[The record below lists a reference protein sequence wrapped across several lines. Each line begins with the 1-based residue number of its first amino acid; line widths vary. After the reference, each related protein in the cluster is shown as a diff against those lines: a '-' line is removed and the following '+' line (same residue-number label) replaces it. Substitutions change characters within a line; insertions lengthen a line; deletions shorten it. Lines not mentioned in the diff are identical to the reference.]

1 VRLRLISCRGNAI
14 ELAVLAYCMLP
25 PCHVKIWR
33 FLFARYKCRNSTGG
47 VKMSSAIETKQ
58 LIVDEI
64 SNKLRTSVSTIV
76 VDYRGLSVAEVTELR
91 KQLREAGIEFKVYK
105 NTMTRRAADAAELSG
120 LNEALTG
127 PNAIAFS
134 NEDVVAPA
142 KILND
147 FAKKHEALEL
157 KAGVI
162 EGNVATVEEIK
173 ALAELPSREGL
184 LSMLLSVLQAP
195 IRNLALVTKAVAEQ
209 KEEQGA

>member
-1 VRLRLISCRGNAI
+1 MSNAV
-14 ELAVLAYCMLP
+14 EQ
-25 PCHVKIWR
+25 K
-33 FLFARYKCRNSTGG
+33 
-47 VKMSSAIETKQ
+47 KQ
-58 LIVDEI
+58 VVTEI
-64 SNKLRTSVSTIV
+64 TDKFRASKSTIV
-76 VDYRGLSVAEVTELR
+76 VDYRGLTVAEVTELR
-91 KQLREAGIEFKVYK
+91 KQLREAGIDFKVYK
-105 NTMTRRAADAAELSG
+105 NTLSRRAAEAADLAG
-120 LNEALTG
+120 LNDALTG

-147 FAKKHEALEL
+147 FAKKHEALEI

-162 EGNVATVEEIK
+162 EGNLATLEEVK

-195 IRNLALVTKAVAEQ
+195 MRNFALVTKAVAEQ

>member
-1 VRLRLISCRGNAI
+1 MSR
-14 ELAVLAYCMLP
+14 AV
-25 PCHVKIWR
+25 
-33 FLFARYKCRNSTGG
+33 
-47 VKMSSAIETKQ
+47 ETKKQ
-58 LIVDEI
+58 IVTEI
-64 SNKLRTSVSTIV
+64 ADKFRDSKSTIV
-76 VDYRGLSVAEVTELR
+76 VDYRGLTVGEVTELR

-105 NTMTRRAADAAELSG
+105 NTLTRRAAEQVELTG
-120 LNEALTG
+120 LNDALTG

-147 FAKKHEALEL
+147 FAKKHDALEI

-162 EGNVATVEEIK
+162 EGNVATVEEVK

>member
-1 VRLRLISCRGNAI
+1 MSNAI
-14 ELAVLAYCMLP
+14 EQ
-25 PCHVKIWR
+25 K
-33 FLFARYKCRNSTGG
+33 K
-47 VKMSSAIETKQ
+47 

-64 SNKLRTSVSTIV
+64 ADKLKSSKSTIV
-76 VDYRGLSVAEVTELR
+76 VDYRGLNVSEVTELR
-91 KQLREAGIEFKVYK
+91 KQLREAGVEFKVYK
-105 NTMTRRAADAAELSG
+105 NTMTRRAAESLELAG

-134 NEDVVAPA
+134 TEDVVAPA

-147 FAKKHEALEL
+147 FAKKHEALEI

-162 EGNVATVEEIK
+162 EGNLASVEEVK

-195 IRNLALVTKAVAEQ
+195 IRNLALAAKAVADQ

>member
-1 VRLRLISCRGNAI
+1 
-14 ELAVLAYCMLP
+14 M
-25 PCHVKIWR
+25 
-33 FLFARYKCRNSTGG
+33 
-47 VKMSSAIETKQ
+47 MSSAIEAKKQ
-58 LIVDEI
+58 IVQEI
-64 SNKLRTSVSTIV
+64 ADKLKNSKSTVV
-76 VDYRGLSVAEVTELR
+76 VDYRGLNVAEVTELR
-91 KQLREAGIEFKVYK
+91 KQLRDAGVEFKVYK
-105 NTMTRRAADAAELSG
+105 NTLTRLAAESAEVAE

-134 NEDVVAPA
+134 TEDVIAPA

-147 FAKKHEALEL
+147 FAKKHEALEI

-162 EGNVATVEEIK
+162 EGNVATKEEVQ

-195 IRNLALVTKAVAEQ
+195 IRNLALATKAVADQ